1 MTMLRIAEVAER
13 SGFSPPTLRY
23 YESIGLL
30 PPAERAVNGYRVYDD
45 RTLDR
50 LAVIARAKQLGCSL
64 DEIAEI
70 LAANDAG
77 HCAPVQARLSHLL
90 AGKIADAQTRTAELT
105 TLVADLQRTAAV
117 LSSYTPDGPCDER
130 CGCLGDPDLG
140 LSDAAA
146 IPVALVAKPGDGDA
160 DHPPIACTLA
170 AKDMGQRMSD
180 WQDLLALVTGRTTL
194 DGGVRLT
201 FAPATPLDRIAALA
215 AAEQDCC
222 NFFRFALTVDERGT
236 GLEVRAPADAQ
247 DLVTAV
253 FGAGAVPSEAR
264 A

>member
-1 MTMLRIAEVAER
+1 MSMLRIAEVAER

-23 YESIGLL
+23 YGSIGLL

-70 LAANDAG
+70 LAANGAG

-90 AGKIADAQTRTAELT
+90 AGKIADAQTRIAELT
-105 TLVADLQRTAAV
+105 TLVADLQRTAAA

-140 LSDAAA
+140 LAP
-146 IPVALVAKPGDGDA
+146 IPVALVAKPGDD
-160 DHPPIACTLA
+160 PPIACTLA

-222 NFFRFALTVDERGT
+222 SFFRFALTVDERGT
-236 GLEVRAPADAQ
+236 GLEIRAPAAAQ
-247 DLVTAV
+247 DLVITV
-253 FGAGAVPSEAR
+253 FGAAPTPSEVPA
-264 A
+264 

>member
-1 MTMLRIAEVAER
+1 MSMLRIAEVAER

-90 AGKIADAQTRTAELT
+90 AGKIADAQTRIAELT

-140 LSDAAA
+140 LSAASGP
-146 IPVALVAKPGDGDA
+146 IPVVLGARPGDGED
-160 DHPPIACTLA
+160 PPIACTLA

-180 WQDLLALVTGRTTL
+180 WQDLLAFVTGRTTL

-236 GLEVRAPADAQ
+236 GLEVRAPADAR

-253 FGAGAVPSEAR
+253 FGAGAAPSEVPA
-264 A
+264 